1 MSDKKYYSREE
12 ASAYLGLG
20 TSTLA
25 AWASN
30 GRQDLPYTKM
40 GRMVRYRKEDLD
52 AFMEKGIQ
60 KKEVEIIDPKP
71 TDISTP
77 QETSQE
83 AKNLAILSEALLKIH
98 GMIGDYAKLEAC
110 GSLLTPHNVE
120 KVAQTMRACMMHLY
134 AVTRSDQ
141 RTAEV
146 WAHKIKLL
154 TIGR

>member
-20 TSTLA
+20 ISTLA

-30 GRQDLPYTKM
+30 GKQDLPYTKM

-52 AFMEKGIQ
+52 AFMDKGIR
-60 KKEVEIIDPKP
+60 KREVEIIEPKP
-71 TDISTP
+71 TNISTP
-77 QETSQE
+77 DE
-83 AKNLAILSEALLKIH
+83 LAIVSEALLKIH
-98 GMIGDYAKLEAC
+98 EIIGAYAKLEAC
-110 GSLLTPHNVE
+110 NSLLTPHNVE

-154 TIGR
+154 TIRR

>member
-71 TDISTP
+71 KNISTP
-77 QETSQE
+77 DE
-83 AKNLAILSEALLKIH
+83 LAIVSEALLNIH
-98 GMIGDYAKLEAC
+98 AMIGAYAKLEAC
-110 GSLLTPHNVE
+110 NSLLTPHNVE

-134 AVTRSDQ
+134 AVTRSDH

-154 TIGR
+154 TIRR

>member
-12 ASAYLGLG
+12 AAAYLGLG

-30 GRQDLPYTKM
+30 SSQDLPYSKM

-52 AFMEKGIQ
+52 AFMDRGIR
-60 KKEVEIIDPKP
+60 KREVEIIDPKP
-71 TDISTP
+71 QKISTP
-77 QETSQE
+77 DELSQQSKE
-83 AKNLAILSEALLKIH
+83 LAIMSDALLKIH
-98 GMIGDYAKLEAC
+98 GLIGDYAKLEAC